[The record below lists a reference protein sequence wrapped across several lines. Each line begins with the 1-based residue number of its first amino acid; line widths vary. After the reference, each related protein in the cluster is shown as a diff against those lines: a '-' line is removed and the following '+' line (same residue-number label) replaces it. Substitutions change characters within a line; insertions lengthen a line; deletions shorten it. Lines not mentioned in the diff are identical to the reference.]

1 MSKNLINVFALLA
14 IFVNKSMKMIN
25 FDNATGENISLKL
38 ASNPWTSILIIGGS
52 GLEQKYVIQTDIS

>member
-1 MSKNLINVFALLA
+1 
-14 IFVNKSMKMIN
+14 MKMIN
-25 FDNATGENISLKL
+25 FDNATGENISLKS

>member
-1 MSKNLINVFALLA
+1 
-14 IFVNKSMKMIN
+14 MKMIN

-38 ASNPWTSILIIGGS
+38 ASNSWTSILIIGGS